1 MDAAVKSIDMCDSR
15 ASYGSTDFTKE
26 DLVSKD
32 DPYLQFNQWFR
43 QAKECDEIAEPNAM
57 ALATCSSSAIPS
69 VRMVLMKWIGP
80 DGVVFFTNQC
90 SRKGSELEEN
100 PNAAVVFYWPPLHRQ
115 VRIEG
120 IVKKLSD
127 EESTKYFHSRPR
139 DSQISACVSKQSSV
153 IDSKEVLKRE
163 HKRLQETYADESI
176 TIPKPPHWGGYVIE
190 PVCFEFWQGHS
201 DRLHDRIVFV
211 RQNNMT
217 WNVQLLA
224 P

>member
-1 MDAAVKSIDMCDSR
+1 MEAVKSIDMCDSR
-15 ASYGSTDFTKE
+15 ASYGSADFTRE
-26 DLVSKD
+26 DLVSQD
-32 DPYLQFNQWFR
+32 DPYLQFDDWFK
-43 QAKECDEIAEPNAM
+43 QAKECEDIAEPNAM
-57 ALATCSSSAIPS
+57 ALATCSSTAIPS
-69 VRMVLMKWIGP
+69 VRMVLMKWICP

-90 SRKGSELEEN
+90 SRKGNELEEN

-120 IVKKLSD
+120 SVKKLSD
-127 EESTKYFHSRPR
+127 KESTKYFQSRPR

-153 IDSKEVLKRE
+153 IDDKSVLKRE
-163 HKRLQETYADESI
+163 HKQLQETYADESI
-176 TIPKPPHWGGYVIE
+176 IIPKPPHWGGYVIE

-211 RQNNMT
+211 KQTDST
-217 WNVQLLA
+217 WIVRLLA